1 MGDGF
6 QIGHSYFCNLENA
19 DDLTIS
25 SIIEFEI
32 IPLIEEYWFDNISK
46 LKEWKNK
53 LLGVTNNE

>member
-6 QIGHSYFCNLENA
+6 QIGHSYFCNLENV